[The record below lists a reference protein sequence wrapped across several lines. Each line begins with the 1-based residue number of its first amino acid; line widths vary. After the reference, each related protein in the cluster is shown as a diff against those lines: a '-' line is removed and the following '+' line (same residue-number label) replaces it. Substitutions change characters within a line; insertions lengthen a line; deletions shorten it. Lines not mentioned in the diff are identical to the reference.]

1 MINRAH
7 PLPITRQA
15 QIVNINRGSVYY
27 LSRPVC
33 EADLALMRR
42 IDDA

>member
-1 MINRAH
+1 MIVRNEQ
-7 PLPITRQA
+7 LSVTRQA
-15 QIVNINRGSVYY
+15 QVHGINRGSVYY